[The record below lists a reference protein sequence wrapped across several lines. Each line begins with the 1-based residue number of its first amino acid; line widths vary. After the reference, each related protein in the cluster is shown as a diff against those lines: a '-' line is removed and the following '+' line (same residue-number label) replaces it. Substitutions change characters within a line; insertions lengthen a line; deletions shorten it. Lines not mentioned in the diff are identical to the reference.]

1 MQSLIDPMITVLLCQ
16 KINWICLALLIPE
29 SLTKYESMTKVLVD
43 LDNTFKE
50 NTKYND
56 YADVRKVKFLLQMSN
71 YYIQ

>member
-1 MQSLIDPMITVLLCQ
+1 MSKDKLNLF
-16 KINWICLALLIPE
+16 
-29 SLTKYESMTKVLVD
+29 SLTNTRVINQIRKHDKGAD

-71 YYIQ
+71 YYIR

>member
-1 MQSLIDPMITVLLCQ
+1 MSKDKLNLF
-16 KINWICLALLIPE
+16 
-29 SLTKYESMTKVLVD
+29 SLTNTRVINQIRKHDKGVD

>member
-1 MQSLIDPMITVLLCQ
+1 MQSLIDPMITVFLCQ

-71 YYIQ
+71 YYIE

>member
-1 MQSLIDPMITVLLCQ
+1 
-16 KINWICLALLIPE
+16 
-29 SLTKYESMTKVLVD
+29 MTKVLVD